1 MRNKIVYGYG
11 IENGRLRI
19 QSGEKEVIRKIFD
32 DYISGN
38 SIRQIM
44 QALNAGGILSPNG
57 RAWSH
62 KAVGK
67 MLKDSRYIGDSLYP
81 VMIPE
86 EIFVQ
91 AQEKRQETNKA
102 LGRTPKM
109 ERDKLPYDGM
119 VFCGRCGRRFY
130 RLHHRG
136 KTYWECGM
144 HHQGKRAKERACSNS
159 RHFVDTEI
167 EKAFIRLQNRMFD
180 GAVEICQPISR
191 NTKRL
196 EALKAKYTEI
206 LENSGSYEERSL
218 ADVIFWIAA
227 EEYAQSKGAEDKMIQ
242 RAIDENGR
250 TMDFQVDV
258 FLKIV
263 RKITV
268 MEDGL
273 CFELIN
279 GQKIPNV

>member
-1 MRNKIVYGYG
+1 MRNKVVYGYE
-11 IENGRLRI
+11 IENGTIRI
-19 QSGEKEVIRKIFD
+19 QPGEKEVIRKIFD

-62 KAVGK
+62 GTVGK
-67 MLKDSRYIGDSLYP
+67 LLKDSRYIGNSMYP

-86 EIFVQ
+86 EIFAQ

-102 LGRTPKM
+102 LGRTPKA

-144 HHQGKRAKERACSNS
+144 HHQGKRAKERACGSS
-159 RHFVDTEI
+159 RHFVDTEV
-167 EKAFIRLQNRMFD
+167 EKAFIRMQNRMFD
-180 GAVEICQPISR
+180 GAVGICQPTSR
-191 NTKRL
+191 STKRL
-196 EALKAKYTEI
+196 ETLKTKYEEM
-206 LENSGSYEERSL
+206 LENPGCYEEKSL
-218 ADVIFWIAA
+218 ADIIFWIAA
-227 EEYAQSKGAEDKMIQ
+227 EEYAQSKGVEDKMILQ
-242 RAIDENGR
+242 AVEEAGQ
-250 TMDFQVDV
+250 TAEFQADV
-258 FLKIV
+258 FLRIV

-268 MEDGL
+268 MEEGL